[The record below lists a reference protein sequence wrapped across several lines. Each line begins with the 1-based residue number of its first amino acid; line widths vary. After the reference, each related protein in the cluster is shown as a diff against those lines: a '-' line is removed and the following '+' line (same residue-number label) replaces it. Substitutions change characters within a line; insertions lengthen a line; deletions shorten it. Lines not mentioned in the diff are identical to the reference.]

1 MHLNKR
7 FMEEVY
13 KIFPQNNVKLDE
25 LMKKHTSFK
34 VGGPADCL
42 VIPKNYDQIA
52 EIIKLC
58 IAYNEPCF
66 IMGNGS
72 NLLVRDGGIR
82 GVVVKLT
89 ELKEIKVENN
99 KIIVQCGALLTNVSM
114 AALNAELKDF
124 EFACG
129 IPGTIGGAVA
139 MNAGAYNGEIA
150 NVIESAT
157 VVDKEGNILKLSKQQ
172 LELGYRTSIILKKGY
187 TVLQATFSLQ
197 KGNYKEIKEIID
209 DLMNK
214 RVTKQPLEFASAGST
229 FKRPEGYFAGK
240 LIEDSGLKGKCF
252 GDAQVSVKH
261 SGFIINKGNAK
272 AQDILNLIN
281 HVQNTVKQNYGVDLK
296 TEVRIIGE
304 E

>member
-1 MHLNKR
+1 MHLNESLMR
-7 FMEEVY
+7 GIY
-13 KIFPQNNVKLDE
+13 KIFPQENVKVDE
-25 LMKKHTSFK
+25 YMKYHTSFK

-42 VIPKNYDQIA
+42 VIPQNYEQVSA
-52 EIIKLC
+52 IIKLC
-58 IAYNEPCF
+58 LDYNEPCF

-72 NLLVRDGGIR
+72 NLLVRDGGVR

-89 ELKEIKVENN
+89 ELKEIKVEVH
-99 KIIVQCGALLTNVSM
+99 KIIAQCGALLTHVSM
-114 AALNAELKDF
+114 AALKEELKNF

-139 MNAGAYNGEIA
+139 MNAGAYNGEIS

-157 VVDKEGNILKLSKQQ
+157 VVDRKGDILKLSKHE
-172 LELGYRTSIILKKGY
+172 LELGYRTSSILKKGY
-187 TVLQATFSLQ
+187 TVLQATFSLE
-197 KGNYKEIKEIID
+197 KGNFKDIKENID

-240 LIEDSGLKGKCF
+240 LIEDCGLKGKSF
-252 GDAQVSVKH
+252 GDAQVSMKH

-281 HVQNTVKQNYGVDLK
+281 HVQNTVKENYGVDLK